1 MFLTVYSKCVSI
13 CDTCLAIGTAVGQRI
28 RSHKAQVPRFMP
40 AALQC
45 HVSADNSRLADM
57 VSHC

>member
-1 MFLTVYSKCVSI
+1 MFKTVFIKCISI
-13 CDTCLAIGTAVGQRI
+13 HDACLAIGTAVGQRI

-45 HVSADNSRLADM
+45 T
-57 VSHC
+57 C